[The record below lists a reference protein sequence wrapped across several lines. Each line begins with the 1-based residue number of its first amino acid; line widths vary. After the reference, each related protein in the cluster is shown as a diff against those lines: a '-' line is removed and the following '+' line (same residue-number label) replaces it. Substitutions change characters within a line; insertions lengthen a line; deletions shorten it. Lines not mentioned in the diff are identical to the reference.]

1 MDFLRLKINTLKR
14 KRALEQLN
22 DMYKKGYRDALNDLE
37 KELKYLEQDI
47 LNISILRYR
56 LFEIDGDLYRFGET
70 IDDKR
75 ILVIKLGESMVYKI
89 VEI

>member
-1 MDFLRLKINTLKR
+1 MDFLRLKIDTLKR

-37 KELKYLEQDI
+37 EELKYLEQDI

-75 ILVIKLGESMVYKI
+75 ILVIKLGEPMVYKI

>member
-1 MDFLRLKINTLKR
+1 MDFLRLKIDTLKR
-14 KRALEQLN
+14 KRALERLN

-37 KELKYLEQDI
+37 EELKYLEQDI

-75 ILVIKLGESMVYKI
+75 ILVIKLGEPMVYKI